1 MKKVTGIYFIV
12 TYHHDLKKLS
22 NILIKRYMYF
32 TTMKKVKKEFL
43 QRPNLLV
50 ISENES
56 LSFGKG

>member
-1 MKKVTGIYFIV
+1 
-12 TYHHDLKKLS
+12 
-22 NILIKRYMYF
+22 MYF

-56 LSFGKG
+56 LSFEKG